1 MASIRKRVRQDG
13 TATFNVMY
21 SLKGRQTSV
30 TFTNEREAGK
40 FRDAIDSFGPVRA
53 MEAWGIGDTIRAQ
66 PAGMLLEDWLQ
77 HYISHLT
84 GVTKATLYDYES
96 YARLYINPKLGAI
109 PLTALSRDDVA
120 RWVNEMAETP
130 NRRKQLPSGK
140 TLANRHGF
148 LSAALNAAVK
158 AEKMPSNPA
167 LGTRLPRTEKPEMV
181 FLSREDFNRILAEI
195 PERWKPFTR
204 FLVVSGARFGEASAL
219 RPSDVDRDHNTV
231 RIRRAFKR
239 TYAKGGYEL
248 GPTKTRKSN
257 RDISIDRSVLNDLNY
272 TQEWLFTTKTGSPV
286 RVSNFRANVWWPA
299 VARAKVSPRPRVHD
313 LRHTCA
319 SWLIQSGQPLPVIQ
333 QHLGHESIEV
343 TVGVYGHLDRRS
355 ADAAA
360 AVLADIVAR
369 PKADLDS

>member
-1 MASIRKRVRQDG
+1 
-13 TATFNVMY
+13 
-21 SLKGRQTSV
+21 
-30 TFTNEREAGK
+30 
-40 FRDAIDSFGPVRA
+40 
-53 MEAWGIGDTIRAQ
+53 
-66 PAGMLLEDWLQ
+66 
-77 HYISHLT
+77 
-84 GVTKATLYDYES
+84 
-96 YARLYINPKLGAI
+96 
-109 PLTALSRDDVA
+109 
-120 RWVNEMAETP
+120 
-130 NRRKQLPSGK
+130 
-140 TLANRHGF
+140 
-148 LSAALNAAVK
+148 
-158 AEKMPSNPA
+158 
-167 LGTRLPRTEKPEMV
+167 MV

-257 RDISIDRSVLNDLNY
+257 RDISVDSTVLNALDY
-272 TQEWLFTTKTGSPV
+272 TQEWLFTTRSGDPV

-299 VARAKVSPRPRVHD
+299 VARAKVAPRPRVHD

-360 AVLADIVAR
+360 SVLAGILAPQELEAR
-369 PKADLDS
+369 